1 MAHAPTT
8 YRCSNNLSMLQQLI
22 DAPTT
27 YRWSGARDTN
37 PKTRNP
43 SHSTTTPEPS
53 PITPKPYTLNQIMW
67 ARDAREEVRQCY
79 RREGVN
85 HLDNCK
91 EFVQAYL
98 AAIEVPFFNG
108 VKQNMAKISALDKE
122 DAKKD

>member
-1 MAHAPTT
+1 MPIDPIATVNYKFPTENAET
-8 YRCSNNLSMLQQLI
+8 DPVANINLKEERVR
-22 DAPTT
+22 AG
-27 YRWSGARDTN
+27 WV
-37 PKTRNP
+37 K
-43 SHSTTTPEPS
+43 
-53 PITPKPYTLNQIMW
+53 IMW